1 MAGLHLCQTAYD
13 NDIEGVK
20 AILRKKRVNCNYR
33 DESEWTPLMNAAYA
47 GAPRVIELLLQRDD
61 IDVNAS
67 DNSGTTAL
75 MNAALCGDIRCVK
88 LLLKRSDM
96 DVRAK
101 DNSGKTALDFAKER
115 GVEEVIR
122 KIKNAQSIGGQAKK
136 LARRISSRFS
146 LAR

>member
-1 MAGLHLCQTAYD
+1 
-13 NDIEGVK
+13 
-20 AILRKKRVNCNYR
+20 
-33 DESEWTPLMNAAYA
+33 
-47 GAPRVIELLLQRDD
+47 
-61 IDVNAS
+61 
-67 DNSGTTAL
+67 

-88 LLLKRSDM
+88 LLLKHTGI

-122 KIKNAQSIGGQAKK
+122 KIKSAQSISGQAKK